1 MACLTTPPYG
11 GRVDDAGEPACLVGR
26 YAFDRDDLRSRAD
39 VERLVRDFYREAAMD
54 DLLGP
59 VFEAAH
65 IDWHHHIER
74 ITDFWMWQLFGERG
88 YEGNPLR
95 FHEPSHA
102 RTPFTPAHY
111 ERWVALFTETIDER
125 FAGPV
130 ADLAATRGRK
140 MARALQRLLDGVSD
154 EPHVPTTVTVT
165 RPPAG

>member
-1 MACLTTPPYG
+1 MFAVEP
-11 GRVDDAGEPACLVGR
+11 VDDGGDAACWAAG
-26 YAFDRDDLRSRAD
+26 YAIDRDDIRSRVD
-39 VERLVRDFYREAAMD
+39 VERFVRDFYRQAAMD

-59 VFEAAH
+59 VFAAAH
-65 IDWHHHIER
+65 IDWNGHIER

-111 ERWVALFTETIDER
+111 ERWLALFTETIDER

-130 ADLAATRGRK
+130 AELATTRGRK

-154 EPHVPTTVTVT
+154 DGDEATSVTVT
-165 RPPAG
+165 RPPAR